1 MFTFFKHNV
10 DFFSKFKKQKPLSEI
25 PQGQKVKCISVI
37 SFRCRSSRSIDCNIT
52 VISCRWLSTAPSHPT
67 WPSLKH
73 HRSLAS
79 GRTAGPTL
87 CLDWASPQSSSCPR
101 WAQKKFHRRVKC
113 HAGWRGRSRIWSA
126 INWSVN
132 ADLCK
137 GSEVVYSK
145 TGEKEIKQVQFFK
158 EKHIKE
164 QSLKSNSE

>member
-10 DFFSKFKKQKPLSEI
+10 DFFLNSKKRNPYLKFLR
-25 PQGQKVKCISVI
+25 VKRSNVSV
-37 SFRCRSSRSIDCNIT
+37 SFPSDVEAIDCNIT

-164 QSLKSNSE
+164 QS